1 MTHRRRFLITTL
13 LVPIAAIG
21 VYVISIARHS
31 ARADSGN
38 ALRAPLAV
46 PILYNEAHIRDDDIV
61 FYTRRMREDPGS
73 ALDRSALAGLLFARS
88 RNTGSAAD
96 LAKAEKLARQS
107 IGIRVES
114 NGQTYELLA
123 SVLTARHAFRE
134 ARVVA
139 AQADSAEPDTPSHLA
154 LLGEI
159 ELELGAYDD
168 AAAHFKAIHFDS
180 QQFTI
185 GARLAR
191 WYELTGR
198 IDIAR
203 QFLTRA
209 IDRVSNRDDLPREQV
224 AWFHYRLGELELR
237 AGQLN
242 AADSAFQQALIVHE
256 DDVRAL
262 GGLARVALARGAWRR
277 AVDLGE
283 RATALQLDAGTLGTV
298 SAAYV
303 ALRDSAQAASF
314 ANAMMVSAR
323 EQPGTMHRAWGMFLL
338 DHGSSA
344 QRKMVLTRARRDLMV
359 RNDVY
364 GQDLLAWAMYR
375 TGQLDDARAMMT
387 KAMSQHTQDVLFTT
401 HARAIGV
408 EIPIG

>member
-1 MTHRRRFLITTL
+1 MPRTPRTL
-13 LVPIAAIG
+13 
-21 VYVISIARHS
+21 
-31 ARADSGN
+31 
-38 ALRAPLAV
+38 
-46 PILYNEAHIRDDDIV
+46 PILYNESHIRDDDIV
-61 FYTRRMREDPGS
+61 FYTRRTHEDPGS
-73 ALDRSALAGLLFARS
+73 ALDRAALAGLLFARS
-88 RNTGSAAD
+88 RNTGSASD

-107 IGIRVES
+107 IALRVER

-123 SVLTARHAFRE
+123 SVLMARHAFRE
-134 ARVVA
+134 ARVIA
-139 AQADSAEPDTPSHLA
+139 AQADSTEPDTPSHLA

-168 AAAHFKAIHFDS
+168 AAAHFKAIHFDG

-191 WYELTGR
+191 WYELTGH

-203 QFLTRA
+203 QFLVQA
-209 IDRVSNRDDLPREQV
+209 IHRVSRRDDLPREQV

-237 AGQLN
+237 AGQFN
-242 AADSAFQQALIVHE
+242 AADSAFQGALVVHE
-256 DDVRAL
+256 DDARAL

-283 RATALQLDAGTLGTV
+283 RATAIQLDAGTLGTV
-298 SAAYV
+298 SAAYS
-303 ALRDSAQAASF
+303 ALGDSAQAASF
-314 ANAMMVSAR
+314 GNAMTVSAR

-338 DHGSSA
+338 DHGSAA
-344 QRKMVLTRARRDLMV
+344 QRTMVLARARRDVLV

-364 GQDLLAWAMYR
+364 GQDVLAWAMYR
-375 TGQLDDARAMMT
+375 NGLLDEARAMMI
-387 KAMSQHTQDVLFTT
+387 KAMSQHTQDLLFTT

-408 EIPIG
+408 ERPIG